1 MAPDDTQAMT
11 IFSAAAVYNRVALNT
26 GNSILFRRVMS
37 KFLINLSEIE
47 FSAIRAR
54 GPGGQHVNK
63 VSTAI
68 LLRFDINKSSLPDE
82 LKLRLQNYPDKRIS
96 KDGNILIKAARFRS
110 QDMNRQDAIDRLEK
124 LVARAAASRK
134 KRIATKPTKRA
145 REKRLKDKKFT
156 GDKKQARSS
165 LKTLDE

>member
-1 MAPDDTQAMT
+1 M
-11 IFSAAAVYNRVALNT
+11 
-26 GNSILFRRVMS
+26 G

-47 FSAIRAR
+47 FSAIRAS

-68 LLRFDINKSSLPDE
+68 LLRFDINKSSLSDE
-82 LKLRLQNYPDKRIS
+82 LKLRLENFPDKRIS
-96 KDGNILIKAARFRS
+96 KDGNILIKAERFRS

-124 LVARAAASRK
+124 LITKAAASRK

-156 GDKKQARSS
+156 GDKKQTRSS
-165 LKTLDE
+165 LKSLDE